1 MQGILVSIA
10 LSKCQLCDSSAF
22 NVHQQHI
29 DTYYFNTQA
38 FSFEN
43 VMGTRFTTVRLS
55 SNKYK
60 IFTQELDKF
69 FFIILMQT
77 GDFSGIVMAIKIRQ
91 VKCDSS
97 CGFISRFCVAPIR
110 YRSKWPLNCLTSL
123 KPTCWRYY
131 SV

>member
-1 MQGILVSIA
+1 ME
-10 LSKCQLCDSSAF
+10 
-22 NVHQQHI
+22 
-29 DTYYFNTQA
+29 TQ
-38 FSFEN
+38 
-43 VMGTRFTTVRLS
+43 FTTVRLS

-77 GDFSGIVMAIKIRQ
+77 GDFSEIVLAIKICQ

-97 CGFISRFCVAPIR
+97 SGFILRFCVSLIR
-110 YRSKWPLNCLTSL
+110 YRPKWPLNCLTSL
-123 KPTCWRYY
+123 KPTCWSYY